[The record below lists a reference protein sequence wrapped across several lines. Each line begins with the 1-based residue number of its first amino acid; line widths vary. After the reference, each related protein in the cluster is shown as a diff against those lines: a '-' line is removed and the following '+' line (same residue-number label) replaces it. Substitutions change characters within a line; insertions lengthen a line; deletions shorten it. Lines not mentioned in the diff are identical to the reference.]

1 MTICRAAGIGIVVI
15 AGSNVLAKT
24 VLGYEFFG
32 SAPIVA
38 LVGGI
43 MLTRSIKEA

>member
-1 MTICRAAGIGIVVI
+1 MVSQAAGVAIIVI
-15 AGSNVLAKT
+15 AGSNVLAM
-24 VLGYEFFG
+24 VFGNNAFG